1 MPQLIECC
9 INRGC
14 TVPNLL
20 EQVLYLL
27 GVHLSV
33 TAGSR
38 SVTGIS

>member
-1 MPQLIECC
+1 MPQLVECC
-9 INRGC
+9 INRGRAIA
-14 TVPNLL
+14 NLL

-38 SVTGIS
+38 SETGIS